1 MADIKWIKITTDIFD
16 DEKILLIE
24 NMPDAD
30 AIIVIWFKLLCLAG
44 KQNNS
49 GVFMMNDKIAY
60 TDSML
65 ATIFRRKETTVKMA
79 LEIFEQFGMIEIV
92 DGVITIPNWG
102 KHQNLDKIEQKT
114 EYMRNYMR
122 EYRDKQKEIACKT
135 NSKSNS
141 KSNVSEADKDK
152 DIDKEKDIPPKSP
165 KAKKTKEPP
174 LTKEQMQSMVA
185 ESDLNDRV
193 KEELNI
199 FVQYKIQRGDEYTS
213 IGFSRLINQ
222 VKKYCL
228 SHGTN
233 NVIDC
238 MELSMSNNW
247 QGIIWEKIKQ
257 TSDAEKFLHG
267 ENINKYEQSQEE
279 PIEDDD
285 EEWSDERW
293 EEEFRKRGL

>member
-122 EYRDKQKEIACKT
+122 EYREKQKEIACKT
-135 NSKSNS
+135 NSKTNS
-141 KSNVSEADKDK
+141 KSNVSEADK
-152 DIDKEKDIPPKSP
+152 IRLDKE
-165 KAKKTKEPP
+165 
-174 LTKEQMQSMVA
+174 
-185 ESDLNDRV
+185 
-193 KEELNI
+193 EELEEEKENKVSSFHSDTSSDKKSDFDI
-199 FVQYKIQRGDEYTS
+199 IAEKWNELNKFGIVSIRKISSDGKRATLLRARLKEYS
-213 IGFSRLINQ
+213 LEE
-222 VKKYCL
+222 VVYA
-228 SHGTN
+228 
-233 NVIDC
+233 ID
-238 MELSMSNNW
+238 
-247 QGIIWEKIKQ
+247 KIKQ
-257 TSDAEKFLHG
+257 SDFLQGKHNG
-267 ENINKYEQSQEE
+267 KPWQITFDWFILPSNFPKVLEGNYDNKGTFVNGNIPDGARRFLESE
-279 PIEDDD
+279 
-285 EEWSDERW
+285 
-293 EEEFRKRGL
+293 